1 MHIAQMQLVQRA
13 HCSKCKCQSCHAVQ
27 HLHPVVLTLCVTA
40 TLRFSCIGTISSRKL
55 STWRTLMHKDLREP
69 LTRRCKSLNGT
80 ASVDQYLGCC
90 GRQSYTVALRS
101 VVFATP
107 LCRQTCTQLAA
118 AQNCIWK
125 YHSTTMRLC
134 HSGILMRL
142 SMQFSYL
149 VAAVW
154 CEAMPTGYRIPDAQ
168 AVSS

>member
-1 MHIAQMQLVQRA
+1 MEDVDSSVHV
-13 HCSKCKCQSCHAVQ
+13 
-27 HLHPVVLTLCVTA
+27 PVPQYTTTFYV
-40 TLRFSCIGTISSRKL
+40 
-55 STWRTLMHKDLREP
+55 ST
-69 LTRRCKSLNGT
+69 
-80 ASVDQYLGCC
+80 
-90 GRQSYTVALRS
+90 QSYTVALRS